1 MWESSDDRHV
11 DNVAAATDG
20 EAEALERLICEIH
33 PEVYRLAVRFF
44 GDPRDA
50 EDATQ
55 EALVQVMTR
64 LDRFN
69 GESAFSTWVY
79 RVATNKFLSLARTQ
93 GERRALSF
101 EEFDEELSRVPSA
114 LPEATGAHV
123 ADRLLLEEVKV
134 GCTLAMLLCLDRG
147 HRMAYILGEIMELDH
162 ATGATILDI
171 SAPAFRKRLQRSRT
185 KITDLMRARC
195 GLIDRRNACRCR
207 LRAPVAV
214 ERGCVDPHDLVFAS
228 SAEQA
233 RHFPEVLGEIR
244 RLDEAERAGALYRSH
259 PDNRSTADL
268 AAFVHRLFDPGT
280 SSAAGSAPTR

>member
-101 EEFDEELSRVPSA
+101 GEFDEELSRVPSA